1 MVWPLELLLLPV
13 ILLELATWQAAA
25 AAATAEI
32 EFNRDDVDEEVDMI
46 EDEVEPVSLV
56 VSAPTS
62 DLTEARR
69 ARQFK
74 SGIWTGIESGFIKC
88 WPGGRPN
95 SSLIAYSSACN
106 KAFSLVN
113 SSTLVSS
120 NRSEIRR
127 FSRDLLAASLFFL
140 LRSQ

>member
-1 MVWPLELLLLPV
+1 MLELLLLPV

-62 DLTEARR
+62 DLTEARL

-74 SGIWTGIESGFIKC
+74 SGI
-88 WPGGRPN
+88 
-95 SSLIAYSSACN
+95 
-106 KAFSLVN
+106 
-113 SSTLVSS
+113 
-120 NRSEIRR
+120 
-127 FSRDLLAASLFFL
+127 
-140 LRSQ
+140 